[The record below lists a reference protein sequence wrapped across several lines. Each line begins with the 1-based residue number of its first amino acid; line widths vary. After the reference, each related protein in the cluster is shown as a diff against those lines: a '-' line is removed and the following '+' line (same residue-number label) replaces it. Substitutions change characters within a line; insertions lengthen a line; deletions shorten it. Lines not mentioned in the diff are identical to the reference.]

1 MALRLFIIFCLNFV
15 IFASC
20 KNHDQA
26 QIAQLI
32 KEKKKKK
39 VIFPNNPIFIT
50 ANGDTINFPIAKNQ
64 NKILIY
70 IDSAGCTSCKLQLGQ
85 WKNFISYIDSTTD
98 NAITFLFFIH
108 TKNYQDLRYLLK
120 QNSFKYPISINTRDS
135 LNILNQFPNRIL
147 FQTFLLNEKDEIE
160 IIGNPIHNTNLKD
173 LYIKL
178 IKKRYQ

>member
-32 KEKKKKK
+32 KEWRGKK

-98 NAITFLFFIH
+98 R
-108 TKNYQDLRYLLK
+108 K
-120 QNSFKYPISINTRDS
+120 SVV
-135 LNILNQFPNRIL
+135 
-147 FQTFLLNEKDEIE
+147 
-160 IIGNPIHNTNLKD
+160 
-173 LYIKL
+173 
-178 IKKRYQ
+178 